1 MGERP
6 QETHHLS
13 LNTQNRCLQM
23 FQFTLAPGKKHR
35 YNNLKFMRQTM
46 PDEFCVCHIL
56 SLSSSPL
63 VVSGDLSEK
72 GQDGFPITHVG
83 NDRDGDGY
91 SIHVILGSLACSG
104 QGLEKISLDSEAFR
118 PGHRFFAVGLE

>member
-6 QETHHLS
+6 QEAHHLS
-13 LNTQNRCLQM
+13 VNTWNRYLLM
-23 FQFTLAPGKKHR
+23 FQLNLAPGKKHR
-35 YNNLKFMRQTM
+35 YNNLNFMRQTM
-46 PDEFCVCHIL
+46 PDVFCVCHVL

-72 GQDGFPITHVG
+72 GQGGFPITHVG

-91 SIHVILGSLACSG
+91 SIHVILVPSASSG
-104 QGLEKISLDSEAFR
+104 QGLEKSSLDSEAFR
-118 PGHRFFAVGLE
+118 PGHRFFAVGSG